1 MGQSRA
7 HGRVQEGWMK
17 NTKRTKGEVVESI
30 EGTFGVVSVASKRL
44 GVTRTT
50 FYRYIE
56 RFRLADML
64 REERD
69 KLVDMAEAKIA
80 KLVSDGDFRAVQMVL
95 ERMGRDRG
103 WGIQQE
109 VSLAQA
115 VSVRPVIRFDTL
127 PRDGGGD
134 GGSEGK

>member
-1 MGQSRA
+1 
-7 HGRVQEGWMK
+7 MK
-17 NTKRTKGEVVESI
+17 NTKRTKGDVIECL

-44 GVTRTT
+44 GVTRAT

-56 RFRLADML
+56 RFKLKDTL
-64 REERD
+64 HEERE

-103 WGIQQE
+103 WGIQQD
-109 VSLAQA
+109 VSLTQA

-127 PRDGGGD
+127 PHDGEGD

>member
-1 MGQSRA
+1 MNRI
-7 HGRVQEGWMK
+7 
-17 NTKRTKGEVVESI
+17 KRTKSEVVESI

-44 GVTRTT
+44 GVNRNT
-50 FYRYIE
+50 FYNYIE
-56 RFRLADML
+56 RYKLSDML

-103 WGIQQE
+103 WGAQQE
-109 VSLAQA
+109 VAISHAS
-115 VSVRPVIRFDTL
+115 SVRPVIRFDTL
-127 PRDGGGD
+127 PHDGEED

>member
-1 MGQSRA
+1 MNRI
-7 HGRVQEGWMK
+7 
-17 NTKRTKGEVVESI
+17 KRTKREVVESI

-44 GVTRTT
+44 GVTRAT
-50 FYRYIE
+50 FYNYIE
-56 RFRLADML
+56 RYKLSDML

-109 VSLAQA
+109 VAISHAS
-115 VSVRPVIRFDTL
+115 SVRPVIRFDTL
-127 PRDGGGD
+127 PKDGEGEGD
-134 GGSEGK
+134 GGSEGN

>member
-1 MGQSRA
+1 MNRI
-7 HGRVQEGWMK
+7 
-17 NTKRTKGEVVESI
+17 KRTKREVVESI
-30 EGTFGVVSVASKRL
+30 DGTFGVVSVASKRL
-44 GVTRTT
+44 GVTRAT
-50 FYRYIE
+50 FYNYIE
-56 RFRLADML
+56 RYKLSDML

-109 VSLAQA
+109 VAISHAS
-115 VSVRPVIRFDTL
+115 SVRPVIRFDTL
-127 PRDGGGD
+127 PKDGYGEGD

>member
-1 MGQSRA
+1 MNRI
-7 HGRVQEGWMK
+7 
-17 NTKRTKGEVVESI
+17 KRTKSEVVESI

-44 GVTRTT
+44 GVTRAT
-50 FYRYIE
+50 FYNYIE
-56 RFRLADML
+56 RYKLSDML

-80 KLVSDGDFRAVQMVL
+80 KLVSEGDFRAVQMVL

-109 VSLAQA
+109 VAISHAS
-115 VSVRPVIRFDTL
+115 SVRPVIRFDTL
-127 PRDGGGD
+127 PKHGDGEGD
-134 GGSEGK
+134 GGSEGN

>member
-1 MGQSRA
+1 MMNRI
-7 HGRVQEGWMK
+7 
-17 NTKRTKGEVVESI
+17 KRTKREVVESI
-30 EGTFGVVSVASKRL
+30 DGTFGVVSVASKRL
-44 GVTRTT
+44 GVTRAT
-50 FYRYIE
+50 FYNYIE
-56 RFRLADML
+56 RYKLSDML

-109 VSLAQA
+109 VAISHAS
-115 VSVRPVIRFDTL
+115 SVRPVIRFDTL
-127 PRDGGGD
+127 PKDGYGEGD
-134 GGSEGK
+134 GGSEGN